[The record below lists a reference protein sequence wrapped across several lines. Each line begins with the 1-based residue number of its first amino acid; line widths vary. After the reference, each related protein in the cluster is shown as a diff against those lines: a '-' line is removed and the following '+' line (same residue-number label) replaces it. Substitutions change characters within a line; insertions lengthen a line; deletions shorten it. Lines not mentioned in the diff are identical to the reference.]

1 MNTEKPHMAV
11 INVSFLIYEIDS
23 TGQPNGQMVGR
34 QAIMKSGVK
43 PKTVSVLGTD
53 YQDCL
58 DKLKAKLDA
67 IV

>member
-1 MNTEKPHMAV
+1 MNAEKPHMA
-11 INVSFLIYEIDS
+11 ILNVSFLIYEVDS
-23 TGQPNGQMVGR
+23 TGQPNGKMVGR
-34 QAIMKSGVK
+34 QEVIKSGVK

-58 DKLKAKLDA
+58 DKLKAKINA